1 MFDFLGN
8 KYTYED
14 GSWWENR
21 EEGDT
26 TDSDSFIGS
35 PESLR
40 LNVIKSSDAAFK
52 DLKTVQVAK
61 RDIKTGAVIKETQKY
76 GAQDWDEGGTTNI
89 NIDTIAGDDTAV
101 ETTLN
106 DQMPTGDAN
115 PLGYKWDTH
124 GSMRN
129 EVFLVGAD
137 GEKIGW
143 DVIDPDQT
151 LRKKY
156 GGRLM
161 EGFSGKLNLGLE
173 KWGGN
178 VLIRTK
184 HKHLKDKRDNMNL
197 LLDIM
202 KRIKYTTTDGTATTL
217 YDEFRP
223 ISSGGKTPQEYID
236 ETE

>member
-1 MFDFLGN
+1 MKL
-8 KYTYED
+8 K
-14 GSWWENR
+14 NR
-21 EEGDT
+21 
-26 TDSDSFIGS
+26 
-35 PESLR
+35 
-40 LNVIKSSDAAFK
+40 FK
-52 DLKTVQVAK
+52 
-61 RDIKTGAVIKETQKY
+61 KY
-76 GAQDWDEGGTTNI
+76 GTQDWDEGGTTNI
-89 NIDTIAGDDTAV
+89 NVDTIAGDDTTV

-106 DQMPTGDAN
+106 NQMPTGDAN

-137 GEKIGW
+137 GEKISW

-156 GGRLM
+156 GGDLM

-178 VLIRTK
+178 VLIRTQ
-184 HKHLKDKRDNMNL
+184 HDNLADKRTNMNL

-202 KRIKYTTTDGTATTL
+202 KRIKYTTTDGAATTL

-223 ISSGGKTPQEYID
+223 IEDLG
-236 ETE
+236 